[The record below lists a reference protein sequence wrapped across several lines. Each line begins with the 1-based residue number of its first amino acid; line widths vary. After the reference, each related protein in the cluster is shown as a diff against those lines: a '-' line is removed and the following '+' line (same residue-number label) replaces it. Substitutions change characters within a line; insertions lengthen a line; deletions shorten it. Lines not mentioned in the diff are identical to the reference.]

1 MYANL
6 KLAPHLAAVFFKSMW
21 FSDVNM
27 IVISFYFY
35 CTEVVFTHFYSN
47 KICNLVT

>member
-6 KLAPHLAAVFFKSMW
+6 KLAPHLAAVFSKYMW

-27 IVISFYFY
+27 IVVSFIFILL
-35 CTEVVFTHFYSN
+35 
-47 KICNLVT
+47 K